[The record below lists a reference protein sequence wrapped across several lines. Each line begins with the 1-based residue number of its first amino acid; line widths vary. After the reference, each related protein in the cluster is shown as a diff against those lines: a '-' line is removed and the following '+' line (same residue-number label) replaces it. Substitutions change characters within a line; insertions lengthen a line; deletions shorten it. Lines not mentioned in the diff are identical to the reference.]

1 MPTTSRPPC
10 SSSQVP
16 PAAWAWRWTREVNLV
31 GYAQSAAG
39 GRLCRPGGQA
49 RAHRVA
55 ALEEGAR
62 GGTMGSPTSGG
73 GGPVS
78 AHGKR
83 YREGRA
89 AIDRE
94 KLYAPGEAVATLKA
108 LPDAK
113 FDETVEVHFRLGLN
127 VRHAEEQL
135 RGTIMLPHGTGRA
148 MRVAVFA
155 EGDKAREAQDAGA
168 DVVGSADLA
177 AKIEGGFLDFDV
189 AIATPDQMGNVG
201 KLGRVLGPRGLMPN
215 PKTGTVTF
223 DIAKAVSDAKAGK
236 LEYRT
241 DRGANVHLPIGK
253 KSFGERQLLENYA
266 VVIEEIVRA
275 KPAAAKGR
283 YIKGIT
289 LTTTMGPGL
298 HLDPTRIRDIVEPG
312 SAVAESAREAA
323 TV

>member
-1 MPTTSRPPC
+1 M
-10 SSSQVP
+10 
-16 PAAWAWRWTREVNLV
+16 
-31 GYAQSAAG
+31 
-39 GRLCRPGGQA
+39 
-49 RAHRVA
+49 
-55 ALEEGAR
+55 
-62 GGTMGSPTSGG
+62 SG
-73 GGPVS
+73 
-78 AHGKR
+78 HGKR
-83 YREGRA
+83 YTESRA
-89 AIDRE
+89 SFDRE
-94 KLYAPGEAVATLKA
+94 TLYAPAEAVATLKA
-108 LPDAK
+108 FPSAK

-127 VRHAEEQL
+127 VRHADEQL
-135 RGTIMLPHGTGRA
+135 RGTIMLPHGTGRS

-155 EGDKAREAQDAGA
+155 EGDKAREAEEAGA

-177 AKIEGGFLDFDV
+177 SKIEDGFLDFDV

-253 KSFGERQLLENYA
+253 KSFAERQLLENYA

-289 LTTTMGPGL
+289 MTTTMGPGL
-298 HLDPTRIRDIVEPG
+298 HVDPSRTRDLVDG
-312 SAVAESAREAA
+312 DAREAA